1 LRSDIVSKVW
11 LIVGHQYRQEVFKRG
26 FLVALFSLPLFL
38 AITIGI
44 GYLASRLEQKS
55 TSLGYVDQ
63 AHLLAN
69 TLAQP
74 EEYDV
79 ELVPFDTPEAAR
91 AALEAGQIDAFYVLL
106 ADYAETH
113 RVELV
118 YFEPPHIQAIRYFQD
133 MVRLNLMADR
143 PPSVVERALAGPE
156 VSVRATDY
164 NREFPSGGPSAGY
177 VVPIVAAVLFVF
189 LILSTSGYMIEAV
202 VEEKENRTM
211 EVIVSSVSTTEMMVG
226 KIIGTLAIAL
236 TQLATWVAFF
246 VGAAWIG
253 GSVLGIE
260 WLQSIVPDWR
270 GVSATVIVALPSFLF
285 IAALMTT
292 VGATIVET
300 QEAHQVGP
308 LLFIPLFL
316 PAYLL
321 IPIAKDPNGPLAIG
335 MSLFPLTSVMTI
347 ALRTMLREIP
357 LWQIGASAATS
368 LISGIFMTWLAGKAF
383 RAGMLRYGKRL
394 RWREV
399 LGGSRARLGRL

>member
-1 LRSDIVSKVW
+1 LRSVIVSKVW
-11 LIVGHQYRQEVFKRG
+11 LIAAHQYRQEVFKRG
-26 FLVALFSLPLFL
+26 FLIALLSLPLFL

-44 GYLASRLEQKS
+44 GHLASRLENQS

-74 EEYDV
+74 KEGEV
-79 ELVPFDTPEAAR
+79 KLVPFDTLEAAR
-91 AALEAGQIDAFYVLL
+91 VALESEQIDAYYVLP
-106 ADYAETH
+106 ADYAQTH
-113 RVELV
+113 QAELV
-118 YFEPPHIQAIRYFQD
+118 YFEPPHIDAVRHFQD
-133 MVRLNLMADR
+133 VVRLNLMADR
-143 PPSVVERALAGPE
+143 PPAVIERALAGPE

-164 NREFPSGGPSAGY
+164 NREFPSGGPSAGHLM
-177 VVPIVAAVLFVF
+177 PIVAAVLFVF
-189 LILSTSGYMIEAV
+189 LILSTSGYMMGAV

-211 EVIVSSVSTTEMMVG
+211 EVIVSSVSATEMMAG

-236 TQLATWVAFF
+236 TQLGTWVAFF
-246 VGAAWIG
+246 VAAAWAG
-253 GSVLGIE
+253 GNVLEIE
-260 WLQSIVPDWR
+260 WLQSIALNWR
-270 GVSATVIVALPSFLF
+270 GVSATVIVALPSFMF

-292 VGATIVET
+292 MGATIVET
-300 QEAHQVGP
+300 QEAQQVGP
-308 LLFIPLFL
+308 LLFMPLFL

-368 LISGIFMTWLAGKAF
+368 LISGIFMIWLAGKAF

-394 RWREV
+394 RWRE
-399 LGGSRARLGRL
+399 LFGESRAR

>member
-1 LRSDIVSKVW
+1 MSKVW
-11 LIVGHQYRQEVFKRG
+11 LIAGHQYSQEVFKRS
-26 FLVALFSLPLFL
+26 FLVALLSLPLFL
-38 AITIGI
+38 IVTIGI
-44 GYLASRLEQKS
+44 GYLASHLENKS
-55 TSLGYVDQ
+55 ASLGYVDQ

-74 EEYDV
+74 EDYDV
-79 ELVPFDTPEAAR
+79 ELVAFDTPEAAR
-91 AALEAGQIDAFYVLL
+91 TALEAGQIDAYYVLP
-106 ADYAETH
+106 ADYAET
-113 RVELV
+113 RQAELV
-118 YFEPPHIQAIRYFQD
+118 YFKPPHVHAVRHFQN

-143 PPSVVERALAGPE
+143 SPAVVERALAGTE

-164 NREFPSGGPSAGY
+164 NREFPSGGPSAGQ

-189 LILSTSGYMIEAV
+189 LVLSTSGHMMGAV

-211 EVIVSSVSTTEMMVG
+211 EVIVSSVSTTEMMAG

-246 VGAAWIG
+246 IGAAWIG
-253 GSVLGIE
+253 GNVLGIE
-260 WLQSIVPDWR
+260 WLQSIDPHWR
-270 GVSATVIVALPSFLF
+270 GISTTVIVALPSFLF

-308 LLFIPLFL
+308 LLFMPLFL
-316 PAYLL
+316 PVYLL
-321 IPIAKDPNGPLAIG
+321 IPIAKNPNGPLAIG
-335 MSLFPLTSVMTI
+335 MSLFPVTSVMTI

-368 LISGIFMTWLAGKAF
+368 LISGILMTWLAGRAF
-383 RAGMLRYGKRL
+383 RIGMLRYGKRL
-394 RWREV
+394 RWRE
-399 LGGSRARLGRL
+399 LFGGSRAR